1 MSVFWLQDPTVLF
14 NNAGI
19 TQIIPTA
26 GMTREDK
33 LNAISRLIIVLTVL
47 GYLLTMSY
55 KLLLLGAVSLGM
67 IAFLNSATVK
77 SNAIIAQKK
86 QEKQDKQDKQN
97 NKPSKKEGF
106 ANYANYNTGH
116 RVIGG
121 GGSSSSSGGGSS
133 MPMAAPAPSGLT
145 FQAPTPQDPLMN
157 VLLTDIPDR
166 PGRPAAEPAFNP
178 NVEHDINQSA
188 QKFVVDDLGGSPDLE
203 DRLFR
208 DLGDNYE
215 FSNSMRNYFATPNT
229 KIPNDQHAFAKF
241 CYGSMISCK
250 EGNMMACARAN
261 PVLGSITGAQ

>member
-1 MSVFWLQDPTVLF
+1 MTAFWLQDPTVLF

-26 GMTREDK
+26 DMTHEAK
-33 LNAISRLIIVLTVL
+33 LNAISRLIIVLTLL

-55 KLLLLGAVSLGM
+55 KILLLGVVSLGM
-67 IAFLNSATVK
+67 IAIL
-77 SNAIIAQKK
+77 SNATSKSK
-86 QEKQDKQDKQN
+86 PTEKGGASSGKN
-97 NKPSKKEGF
+97 AKEGF
-106 ANYANYNTGH
+106 SNYANYNTGRRRTV
-116 RVIGG
+116 RVNELD
-121 GGSSSSSGGGSS
+121 SNVVA
-133 MPMAAPAPSGLT
+133 AAPSSSGLT

-157 VLLTDIPDR
+157 VLLTDIQFR
-166 PGRPAAEPAFNP
+166 PQRPAAEPAFNP
-178 NVEHDINQSA
+178 KVEHEINQSA
-188 QKFVVDDLGGSPDLE
+188 QTFVIDDLGGNPNLE

-229 KIPNDQHAFAKF
+229 KIPNDQHAFAEF

>member
-1 MSVFWLQDPTVLF
+1 MTAFWLQDPTVLF
-14 NNAGI
+14 NNASI

-26 GMTREDK
+26 DMTREAQ
-33 LNAISRLIIVLTVL
+33 LNAMSRLIIVLTLL

-55 KLLLLGAVSLGM
+55 KILLLGIVSLGM
-67 IAFLNSATVK
+67 IAILSNATNK
-77 SNAIIAQKK
+77 SKAIIAQKK
-86 QEKQDKQDKQN
+86 QEKQAKET
-97 NKPSKKEGF
+97 KKEGF
-106 ANYANYNTGH
+106 ANYANYNTGR
-116 RVIGG
+116 RVKH
-121 GGSSSSSGGGSS
+121 SGNN
-133 MPMAAPAPSGLT
+133 MVMAAPSPSGLT

-157 VLLTDIPDR
+157 VLLTDIEDHPN
-166 PGRPAAEPAFNP
+166 RPAAEPAFNP
-178 NVEHDINQSA
+178 KVEHDINQSA
-188 QKFVVDDLGGSPDLE
+188 QKFVVDDLGGNPNLE

-229 KIPNDQHAFAKF
+229 RIPNDQHAFAEY